1 MSARQ
6 CSTSMPGACATLAGR
21 VSGSTSAAHSSTAA
35 LNAAMN
41 KKIAS
46 QPKAVSRMPPISGEI
61 IGAITM
67 AVVTRPIMAAARSR
81 S

>member
-1 MSARQ
+1 
-6 CSTSMPGACATLAGR
+6 MPGVCATLAGR
-21 VSGSTSAAHSSTAA
+21 VSGSTNTAHSSTTP

-41 KKIAS
+41 RKIAS
-46 QPKAVSRMPPISGEI
+46 QPKAVSRMPPISGAI

>member
-1 MSARQ
+1 M
-6 CSTSMPGACATLAGR
+6 LAGR
-21 VSGSTSAAHSSTAA
+21 VSGSTSTAHSSTTP

-41 KKIAS
+41 RKIAC
-46 QPKAVSRMPPISGEI
+46 QPKAVSRMPPISGET